1 MPAAGQKRAATTS
14 DTAGVIRAVKNP
26 INFFALA
33 LLLLA
38 EVGLG
43 SLAVKAKGE
52 NQLIV
57 AYGILVIILA
67 LIVVVGLLAWKRPGA
82 LMGAADETTQGLEEL
97 RHFCKA
103 VSGDWWEKVTPRE
116 PTAISHVEITPY
128 LGMTTVKL
136 KGEAYAGD
144 GSFAA
149 DWESVASCVNPQ
161 DRKIFYQWRGIHPAR
176 PQEPFE
182 GFGEMDFHESLDKA
196 TGAFL
201 DTNLT
206 NWASTTKKTIVCIR
220 SSKPESETMENGD
233 ARAIAELVQKKLDQ
247 IR

>member
-1 MPAAGQKRAATTS
+1 MPAAGQKRAAKTS

-67 LIVVVGLLAWKRPGA
+67 LIVVVGLLAWRRPGA
-82 LMGAADETTQGLEEL
+82 LVGAADESAHGLEEL

-103 VSGDWWEKVTPRE
+103 VSGEWWEKVTPKD
-116 PTAISHVEITPY
+116 PTALSYVEITPY

-136 KGEAYAGD
+136 KGDAYAAD
-144 GSFAA
+144 GSLAA
-149 DWESVASCVNPQ
+149 NWESIASCVNPG
-161 DRKIFYQWRGIHPAR
+161 DRKIFYQWRGLHPAR

-182 GFGEMDFHESLDKA
+182 GFGEMDFNEPLDKA

-206 NWASTTKKTIVCIR
+206 NWASTTKKTIVCVRAAKAEAQIVH
-220 SSKPESETMENGD
+220 NGD
-233 ARAIAELVQKKLDQ
+233 GHAVAELVQKKLDQ
-247 IR
+247 LS